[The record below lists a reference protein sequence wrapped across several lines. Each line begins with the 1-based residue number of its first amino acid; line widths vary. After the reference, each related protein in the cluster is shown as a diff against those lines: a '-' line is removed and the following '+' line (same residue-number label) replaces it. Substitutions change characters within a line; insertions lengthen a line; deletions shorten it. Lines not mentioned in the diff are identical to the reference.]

1 MNIKVFNTKALVV
14 GSLTLPP
21 FIFQAKISDS
31 LIAQAVRVYL
41 ANQRKSYAKTKPRSE
56 IRGTTKKMWAQ
67 KGTGRARHSSAK
79 APIFVGG
86 GVAHGPRGNQNYQ
99 LKLNKK
105 MRARALQS
113 ILSQFAQDKRIIA
126 IQKITSIQPQT
137 RQADKLIGQL
147 RKNDKI
153 MEKSKKIAIITASP
167 AVAVKRAF
175 SNLPY
180 ITLLNLKSLS
190 VYQLARQHFLIF
202 SPQAIHALSSKWVT
216 TVPIKSSKNL

>member
-202 SPQAIHALSSKWVT
+202 SPQAIHALSSK
-216 TVPIKSSKNL
+216 

>member
-1 MNIKVFNTKALVV
+1 MNIKIFNIKALAV

-21 FIFQAKISDS
+21 SIFQAKISDS
-31 LIAQAVRVYL
+31 LIAQSVRVYL
-41 ANQRKSYAKTKPRSE
+41 ANHHRSYAKTKSRSE
-56 IRGTTKKMWAQ
+56 VRGTTKKMWAQ

-105 MRARALQS
+105 MKQLALKS
-113 ILSQFAQDKRIIA
+113 ILSRFAQEKKIIA
-126 IQKITSIQPQT
+126 IQKITGIQPKT
-137 RQADKLIGQL
+137 SQADKLIAQL
-147 RKNDKI
+147 RKNHKI
-153 MEKSKKIAIITASP
+153 MEKSKKIAIITSTP
-167 AVAVKRAF
+167 ATTVKRAF

-190 VYQLARQHFLIF
+190 VYQLARQNFLIF
-202 SPQAIHALSSKWVT
+202 SPKAITDLSSK
-216 TVPIKSSKNL
+216 